1 MLKRTQTIL
10 IRALEITV
18 VIAVL
23 LVSFSYV
30 YFRYFKETTLRP
42 AEPLSVKLGKEINN
56 SLDRAEVING
66 VQIVKVD
73 LKRNVRYLVHTYWKT
88 PELQKLYDNFS
99 STRITSEIPVFSR
112 DEVQN
117 ARIIRIMNHEFDCT
131 PFKDTLSYKLVPES
145 AEHIAVVCSI
155 SIPPAF
161 SDFKGII
168 AASLSR
174 VPTDFEKNI
183 VKNTLID
190 ISESIYKEIK

>member
-1 MLKRTQTIL
+1 MIRRTKIIL
-10 IRALEITV
+10 IRTLEIAIV
-18 VIAVL
+18 VAVI
-23 LVSFSYV
+23 LVSCSYI

-42 AEPLSVKLGKEINN
+42 AEPLTLKLGKEVN
-56 SLDRAEVING
+56 SALDRAEVING
-66 VQIVKVD
+66 VQIVRVD
-73 LKRNVRYLVHTYWKT
+73 LKRNVRYIIHAYWKT

-99 STRITSEIPVFSR
+99 STRITAEIPVFSR

-131 PFKDTLSYKLVPES
+131 PFKDTLSYKMVPES

-155 SIPPAF
+155 SIPPSF

>member
-23 LVSFSYV
+23 LISFSYV

-73 LKRNVRYLVHTYWKT
+73 LKRNVRYLVHTYWKI

>member
-73 LKRNVRYLVHTYWKT
+73 LKRNVRYLVHTYWKI